1 MPPEGNRTQ
10 KRGKCFS
17 VSIKKEEELLK
28 ELNHTLK
35 RKKKNSESSGI
46 SVTCIY
52 IFNAA
57 GAGTVKQIKLL
68 LSAPTSHCRSA
79 SWEAVCGQVMA

>member
-35 RKKKNSESSGI
+35 RKKKTQKAQAFLLH
-46 SVTCIY
+46 VY
-52 IFNAA
+52 IFLMPQGQALSNKLNYCLAHPHPIVGVHPGRRCA
-57 GAGTVKQIKLL
+57 G
-68 LSAPTSHCRSA
+68 R
-79 SWEAVCGQVMA
+79 

>member
-1 MPPEGNRTQ
+1 MPPEGTRTQ

-28 ELNHTLK
+28 ELNHILK
-35 RKKKNSESSGI
+35 RKKKTQKAQAFLLH
-46 SVTCIY
+46 VY

-79 SWEAVCGQVMA
+79 SWEVVCGQVMA